1 MSINNKYRLL
11 VDYKEAVVEGYNAL
25 KSYNYFKKTLDVIFP
40 NNDKIKS
47 DLESLFM
54 IYFMNL
60 EYERKVVL
68 FQLINEGKL
77 DYSNCAIA
85 INILRQYSDDNSNWL
100 NDSLVNLKA
109 ACGMELDYKFYLSR
123 RRFLSINDETF
134 QWMINL
140 SKGFDIECVKDF
152 LIDNGVYTY
161 NWFNYLMN
169 KGFINIIDINK
180 QFDFIGINN
189 GCVNIPEVNSAAT
202 ALISISELVK
212 YSLLLHKNVINNDN
226 IVYGNELPIFY
237 EMLYKE
243 RNKFIN
249 LKISSNSY
257 SKKLIKSF
265 NKEMF
270 KDQIKKLENII

>member
-1 MSINNKYRLL
+1 
-11 VDYKEAVVEGYNAL
+11 
-25 KSYNYFKKTLDVIFP
+25 
-40 NNDKIKS
+40 
-47 DLESLFM
+47 
-54 IYFMNL
+54 
-60 EYERKVVL
+60 
-68 FQLINEGKL
+68 
-77 DYSNCAIA
+77 
-85 INILRQYSDDNSNWL
+85 
-100 NDSLVNLKA
+100 
-109 ACGMELDYKFYLSR
+109 
-123 RRFLSINDETF
+123 
-134 QWMINL
+134 MINL

-212 YSLLLHKNVINNDN
+212 YSLLLHKNAINNDN

-257 SKKLIKSF
+257 SKKLIQSF

-270 KDQIKKLENII
+270 NEQIKKLENVI